1 MLLIKSQLLELL
13 KNALEQVVRE
23 NNLPAELLDR
33 PLTLEVPKMP
43 EHGDFATTFA
53 LAAAKQARINPRE
66 LAQKILDRLPVGQ
79 GVLKSAE
86 LAGPGFINLRIADA
100 SLAAGLRR
108 VLEAGDD
115 WGRGAP
121 VAGRINLEFVS
132 ANPTGPMHVGHGRG
146 AAVGDALAR
155 ILRFAGR
162 DVFCE
167 YYVNDSGRQVS
178 HLAASI
184 WSRYID
190 LCREQDPTLEAVPFP
205 EDGYHGGYVVDF
217 ARGYLERFGLAP
229 ARAGYDAAAMKAFGV
244 ELALAEIRTTLSQ
257 FNVHFDLFTSEATLH
272 DAGAVTRAMDL
283 LGQKGL
289 TYEQEGALFFSATRF
304 GDEKDRVMI
313 RANGEPTYFAADIA
327 YHLDKFNRGFDQLMD
342 IWGADHHGY
351 ISRVKCA
358 LEAFGYRQDQLAVLL
373 VQFVSLVNQGEKLAM
388 GKRSGNF
395 VTLQD
400 LIDTV
405 SCDVTRWFF
414 LAKTH
419 DVSVDFDLEVATSAD
434 PRENPARYVQYGHAR
449 ACAIWR
455 RAAAWSLSPADLT
468 TADFTRLAAPEEQA
482 IARMLLSYPE
492 LVADA
497 AANHLPHRVASY
509 ALDLCRAFHSY
520 YTRFK
525 DDPILPRSNQEIPD
539 RAKTLDRLG
548 LVEAYR
554 TVLRSCLNLLGITAP
569 EAMTAPEEE

>member
-1 MLLIKSQLLELL
+1 MLLIKSELLELL
-13 KNALEQVVRE
+13 KNAVSGLVASGE
-23 NNLPAELLDR
+23 LPVEILDR
-33 PLTLEVPKMP
+33 PITLEVPKMP

-53 LAAAKQARINPRE
+53 LAAAKQARVNPRE
-66 LAQKILDRLPVGQ
+66 LAQKILDRLPAGQ

-100 SLAAGLRR
+100 SLARGLRR
-108 VLEAGDD
+108 VLDAGDD

-121 VAGRINLEFVS
+121 VPGRINLEFVS

-162 DVFCE
+162 EVFTE
-167 YYVNDSGRQVS
+167 YYVNDAGGQVG

-190 LCREQDPTLEAVPFP
+190 LCREQDPTIEAVVFP
-205 EDGYHGGYVVDF
+205 ENGYHGGYIVDF
-217 ARGYLERFGLAP
+217 ARSYLDRFGLAP
-229 ARAGYDAAAMKAFGV
+229 ARAGYDAAAVRSFGV
-244 ELALAEIRTTLSQ
+244 ELALAEIRTTLEQ
-257 FNVHFDLFTSEATLH
+257 FNVHFDVFTSEATLH
-272 DAGAVTRAMDL
+272 DDGAVTRAMDL
-283 LGQKGL
+283 LTEKGL
-289 TYEQEGALFFSATRF
+289 TYQQEGALFFAATRF

-327 YHLDKFNRGFDQLMD
+327 YHLHKFNRGFDQLMD

-358 LEAFGYRQDQLAVLL
+358 LEAFGYRQDQLDVLL

-419 DVSVDFDLEVATSAD
+419 DVAVDFDLEVATSAD

-455 RAAAWSLSPADLT
+455 KAATWNLTVADLAA
-468 TADFTRLAAPEEQA
+468 ADFTRLVAPEEQA

-492 LVADA
+492 QVAEA

-525 DDPILPRSNQEIPD
+525 DDPILPRAGQEITD

-548 LVEAYR
+548 MVEAYR

>member
-1 MLLIKSQLLELL
+1 MLLIKSELLELL
-13 KNALEQVVRE
+13 KNAVEQVVRD
-23 NNLPAELLDR
+23 NNLPAEILDR
-33 PLTLEVPKMP
+33 PITLEVPKMP

-66 LAQKILDRLPVGQ
+66 LAQKILDLLPVGQ
-79 GVLKSAE
+79 GPLKSAE

-100 SLAAGLRR
+100 SLARGLRR
-108 VLEAGDD
+108 VLDAGDD
-115 WGRGAP
+115 WGRGSP

-146 AAVGDALAR
+146 AAVGDSLAR

-162 DVFCE
+162 EVFTE
-167 YYVNDSGRQVS
+167 YYVNDAGRQVS
-178 HLAASI
+178 HLAISI

-190 LCREQDPTLEAVPFP
+190 LCREQDATIEAVPFP

-217 ARGYLERFGLAP
+217 ARSYLDRFGLAP
-229 ARAGYDAAAMKAFGV
+229 ALAGYDAAAMKAFGV
-244 ELALAEIRTTLSQ
+244 ELALAEIRTTLDQ
-257 FNVHFDLFTSEATLH
+257 FNVHFDVFTSEATLH
-272 DAGAVTRAMDL
+272 DDGAVTRAMDL
-283 LGQKGL
+283 LGEKGL

-327 YHLDKFNRGFDQLMD
+327 YHLHKFNRGFDQLMD

-358 LEAFGYRQDQLAVLL
+358 LEAFGYRQDQLEVLL

-419 DVSVDFDLEVATSAD
+419 DVAVDFDLEVATSAD
-434 PRENPARYVQYGHAR
+434 PRENQARYVQYGHAR

-455 RAAAWSLSPADLT
+455 RAAMWNLTVADLSA
-468 TADFTRLAAPEEQA
+468 ADFTRLAAAEEQA

-497 AANHLPHRVASY
+497 AANFLPHRVASY

-525 DDPILPRSNQEIPD
+525 DDPILPRSGQEIAD
-539 RAKTLDRLG
+539 RAKTIDRLG

-554 TVLRSCLNLLGITAP
+554 TVLRSCLSLLGITAP

>member
-1 MLLIKSQLLELL
+1 MLQIKSELQEIL
-13 KNALEQVVRE
+13 KNAVAAVVAE
-23 NNLPAELLDR
+23 ENLPAELADR
-33 PLTLEVPKMP
+33 PITLEVPKMP

-53 LAAAKQARINPRE
+53 LGAAKQARRNPRE
-66 LAQKILDRLPVGQ
+66 LAQKIVDRLPVGQ

-86 LAGPGFINLRIADA
+86 LAGPGFINLRLSDA
-100 SLAAGLRR
+100 CLFTGLRR
-108 VLEAGDD
+108 LLDAGDA

-121 VAGRINLEFVS
+121 VPGRINLEFVS

-162 DVFCE
+162 EVVTE
-167 YYVNDSGRQVS
+167 YYVNDAGRQVS

-184 WSRYID
+184 WSRYLD
-190 LCREQDPTLEAVPFP
+190 LCREQDPSLEAVPFP

-217 ARGYLERFGLAP
+217 ARAFFARHGLAP
-229 ARAGYDAAAMKAFGV
+229 ARAGYDAALVKAFGV
-244 ELALAEIRTTLSQ
+244 ELALAEIRATLDQ
-257 FNVHFDLFTSEATLH
+257 FNVHFDVFTSEATLH
-272 DAGAVTRAMDL
+272 DAGAVARAMEL
-283 LGQKGL
+283 LRERGL
-289 TYEQEGALFFSATRF
+289 SYEQDGALFFAATRF

-327 YHLDKFNRGFDQLMD
+327 YHLDKFARGFDQLLD

-358 LEAFGYRQDQLAVLL
+358 LEAFGYRQDQLGVLL

-419 DVSVDFDLEVATSAD
+419 DVAVDFDLEVATSAD

-455 RAAAWSLSPADLT
+455 RAAAWGLTPADLD
-468 TADFTRLAAPEEQA
+468 TAGLARLNAPEEQA
-482 IARMLLSYPE
+482 IVRMLLSWPE

-497 AANHLPHRVASY
+497 AASLQPHRLATY

-525 DDPILPRSNQEIPD
+525 DDPILPRAGAALTD
-539 RAKTLDRLG
+539 RDKTLDRLA

-554 TVLRSCLNLLGITAP
+554 TVLRSCLGLLGITAP
-569 EAMTAPEEE
+569 ETMTAPEEE